1 MLISDLCI
9 AHDWGFCYFC
19 NVEQLYH
26 IIDAFF
32 APGIL
37 LGMALCLF
45 FLHIPPKSALRNYR
59 GARYIMG
66 TAYLLYSICIYLE
79 YHVFEASDD
88 NTLVRPIILTIACYQ
103 AFLFTN
109 TLITLIRINYV
120 TLRKLLIEG
129 SVITTVTALLL
140 VATIGYGG
148 NVAVWAFWLYAAFY
162 LVMLAYFV
170 TVFVREHKHY
180 VSLMDNYFSDE
191 DSRRLRWVERS
202 FYISLAVGVLALV
215 YALLPVPAVAFVFML
230 VVVVFYAVFGVRFIN
245 YALQFNAIEPAITT
259 ATEVDD
265 APLEP
270 AVLELMQ
277 RIDELMRQDKLFRK
291 SDLSVSDIAQ
301 RLGENPRTV
310 SAAINAGRQVNFKT
324 YINEFRVEEAK
335 RLLDE
340 DSANRRTVDA
350 IGAEVGFAHR
360 SSFYRVFK
368 RSQGI
373 SPTDY
378 RH

>member
-1 MLISDLCI
+1 ME
-9 AHDWGFCYFC
+9 H
-19 NVEQLYH
+19 LYH
-26 IIDAFF
+26 ILDAYF

-37 LGMALCLF
+37 MGMALCMFALS
-45 FLHIPPKSALRNYR
+45 IPQKAALRNYR
-59 GARYIMG
+59 RARYIMG
-66 TAYLLYSICIYLE
+66 SAYLLYALCIYLE
-79 YHVFEASDD
+79 YHVFGTEDD
-88 NTLVRPIILTIACYQ
+88 VTLMRPVILTIACFQ
-103 AFLFTN
+103 AYLFTY
-109 TLITLIRINYV
+109 TLITLIRLNDLS
-120 TLRKLLIEG
+120 LRRLVIELC
-129 SVITTVTALLL
+129 VIATMMALLW
-140 VATIGYGG
+140 VAHLTFSPHAARW
-148 NVAVWAFWLYAAFY
+148 VFWICVVFYAAL
-162 LVMLAYFV
+162 LVHYVVL
-170 TVFVREHKHY
+170 FVREY
-180 VSLMDNYFSDE
+180 RRYASQMDNYFSDE

-230 VVVVFYAVFGVRFIN
+230 VVLVFYAVFGVRFIN

-350 IGAEVGFAHR
+350 IGAEAGFANR

>member
-1 MLISDLCI
+1 M
-9 AHDWGFCYFC
+9 
-19 NVEQLYH
+19 EQLYH

-66 TAYLLYSICIYLE
+66 SAYLLYSICIYLE

-88 NTLVRPIILTIACYQ
+88 NALVRPIILTIACYQ

-191 DSRRLRWVERS
+191 DSRRLHWVKRS
-202 FYISLAVGVLALV
+202 FVVSLAVGILALL
-215 YALLPVPAVAFVFML
+215 YALIPVPAVALLFML
-230 VVVVFYAVFGVRFIN
+230 VAVVFYTAFGVRFIN
-245 YALQFNAIEPAITT
+245 YALHFNSIESAITT
-259 ATEVDD
+259 DGEPQDED
-265 APLEP
+265 SEP
-270 AVLELMQ
+270 AQMELIQ
-277 RIDELMRQDKLFRK
+277 RIDMLMKQEKLFRK
-291 SDLSVSDIAQ
+291 IDLSVNDLATHLDA
-301 RLGENPRTV
+301 RP
-310 SAAINAGRQVNFKT
+310 RQVSMAIAACKQMNFKT
-324 YINEFRVEEAK
+324 FINEYRIQEAK

-340 DSANRRTVDA
+340 DKNNMRTIDA
-350 IGAEVGFAHR
+350 IANEAGFAHR

-368 RSQGI
+368 RSQGM
-373 SPTDY
+373 SPSDY
-378 RH
+378 RLNI

>member
-1 MLISDLCI
+1 
-9 AHDWGFCYFC
+9 
-19 NVEQLYH
+19 
-26 IIDAFF
+26 
-32 APGIL
+32 
-37 LGMALCLF
+37 
-45 FLHIPPKSALRNYR
+45 
-59 GARYIMG
+59 
-66 TAYLLYSICIYLE
+66 LE
-79 YHVFEASDD
+79 S
-88 NTLVRPIILTIACYQ
+88 
-103 AFLFTN
+103 
-109 TLITLIRINYV
+109 
-120 TLRKLLIEG
+120 
-129 SVITTVTALLL
+129 
-140 VATIGYGG
+140 
-148 NVAVWAFWLYAAFY
+148 
-162 LVMLAYFV
+162 
-170 TVFVREHKHY
+170 
-180 VSLMDNYFSDE
+180 
-191 DSRRLRWVERS
+191 
-202 FYISLAVGVLALV
+202 
-215 YALLPVPAVAFVFML
+215 
-230 VVVVFYAVFGVRFIN
+230 
-245 YALQFNAIEPAITT
+245 
-259 ATEVDD
+259 
-265 APLEP
+265 